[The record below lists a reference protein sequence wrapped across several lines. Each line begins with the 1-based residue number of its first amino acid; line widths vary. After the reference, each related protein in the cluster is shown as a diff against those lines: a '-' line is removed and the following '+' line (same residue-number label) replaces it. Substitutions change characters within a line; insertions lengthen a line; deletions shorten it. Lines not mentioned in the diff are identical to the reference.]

1 MLENALSAPNKSQA
15 KTSRSLASVFELE
28 TNCLA
33 TGHHGNSFSI
43 AENLTD
49 DVTKTASQKHAI
61 FFGKHVFTVDSNRV
75 LKTKKQSARFVQLPE
90 SQMERKASV
99 TPSPFGRG
107 LLLGRG
113 AFLF

>member
-1 MLENALSAPNKSQA
+1 MPKNALSAPNKSQA
-15 KTSRSLASVFELE
+15 KTSLSLATVFELE
-28 TNCLA
+28 SNCLA
-33 TGHHGNSFSI
+33 TGHHRDAFSVG
-43 AENLTD
+43 ENRPA
-49 DVTKTASQKHAI
+49 DVAKTASSKHAI
-61 FFGKHVFTVDSNRV
+61 FFGKRAFTLDSNHA

-107 LLLGRG
+107 LLLGCG